1 MAVITACLAIADQLC
16 GNTEIILGP
25 YNKQME
31 IKISKNKALLLG
43 RRKNEGINH
52 DQNMKIGEACSG
64 MGYCD

>member
-1 MAVITACLAIADQLC
+1 MAVITACLAIANQLC
-16 GNTEIILGP
+16 GNTDIILGP

-31 IKISKNKALLLG
+31 IKISKNEALLLG

-52 DQNMKIGEACSG
+52 DQNMKIGVARSG

>member
-16 GNTEIILGP
+16 GNPEIILGP
-25 YNKQME
+25 YDKQME

-43 RRKNEGINH
+43 RWKNEGINH
-52 DQNMKIGEACSG
+52 DQNMKIGEASSG